1 MKKIHGNTTGLK
13 SNHLHRLEKLYHRRS
28 PQDFLIAQEI
38 VRDFCRLSHEIHR
51 QIGLLIDRKGIIRFV
66 IVGDHHG
73 LLIPRLDDY
82 RSGPGRLNGLRLVH
96 THLDYKELSD
106 EDIADLILLRMDFIA
121 AVTMNK
127 DGSPR
132 HIFAA
137 HLLPT
142 SIDNN
147 IHVKLQPFDTGQ
159 LQMDCRKRILAIEE
173 EMSQQES
180 AQTARLGVER
190 AFLVHVT
197 QHTQKEDA
205 IHSMEE
211 LNELA
216 ISCGVQVVD
225 QIIQYRHK
233 QDPRFLL
240 GKGKI
245 RNLSLQ
251 VLQKNA
257 NLIIFDQEL
266 NPSQIR
272 SITDEVDLRVIDRTQ
287 LILDIFA
294 RQAKTREGK
303 LQVELAQLKYILPRL
318 ITKNTAMSRLTGGI
332 GGRGPG
338 ETRLEVNRRRARER
352 IKKLQQQL
360 KKVHQQRNRQKSKRQ
375 KRGLPVISIIGYTNA
390 GKSTLLNT
398 LTQSDVQSEN
408 RLFVTLDPTSRRIK
422 FPQNMEVILTDTVGF
437 IRDLPE
443 DLVAAFQAT
452 LEQLDDA
459 DILLH
464 VVDRSNPRYESH
476 IQSVNAIL
484 ESLNIQQKP
493 CIIVYNKI
501 DLLSP
506 EEHHR
511 LRLENDCFFVSAQKK
526 ETLSSLI
533 EMIIDCLKQYTD
545 IRLKGGDY

>member
-38 VRDFCRLSHEIHR
+38 VKDLCRLSHEIHR
-51 QIGLLIDRKGIIRFV
+51 QIGLLIDRRGLIRFV

-73 LLIPRLDDY
+73 LFIPRLDDY
-82 RSGPGRLNGLRLVH
+82 RSGPGRLNGLRLIH
-96 THLDYKELSD
+96 THFAHKGLSD
-106 EDIADLILLRMDFIA
+106 EDIADLILLRMDFMA
-121 AVTMNK
+121 AITLNS

-132 HIFAA
+132 HVFAA
-137 HLLPT
+137 HLLPI
-142 SIDNN
+142 SIDDKNH
-147 IHVKLQPFDTGQ
+147 ILLPPFDPGK

-180 AQTARLGVER
+180 VQMETMGEER

-197 QHTQKEDA
+197 DHSLKEEA
-205 IHSMEE
+205 IQSMTE
-211 LNELA
+211 LDELA
-216 ISCGVQVVD
+216 KSCGVQVID

-233 QDPRFLL
+233 KDPRFLL

-245 RNLSLQ
+245 RNLALQ

-294 RQAKTREGK
+294 RQAKSREGK

-318 ITKNTAMSRLTGGI
+318 VTKNTAMSRLTGGI

-338 ETRLEVNRRRARER
+338 ETRLEVNRRRVRER
-352 IKKLQQQL
+352 IKNLYKQL
-360 KKVHQQRNRQKSKRQ
+360 KKVHQQRNKQKSKRK

-398 LTQSDVQSEN
+398 LTHSDVQAEN

-437 IRDLPE
+437 IKDLPE
-443 DLVAAFQAT
+443 ALVSAFQAT
-452 LEQLDDA
+452 LEQLEDA

-464 VVDRSNPRYESH
+464 VVDRSNPLYQSH
-476 IQSVNAIL
+476 IQSVNNVLAT
-484 ESLNIQQKP
+484 LNIQQKQ

-501 DLLSP
+501 DLIP
-506 EEHHR
+506 IEEQHL
-511 LRLENDCFFVSAQKK
+511 LRDEKECVFVSARKK
-526 ETLSSLI
+526 QTLTRLI
-533 EMIIDCLKQYTD
+533 DMIMN
-545 IRLKGGDY
+545 RLHYNEHV